1 MPQKWENDYRSYLDF
16 VAWDIVYEWKKKEE
30 CMTNYILIVTVIIL
44 LCLFLN
50 KLSSKIGIPVL
61 LAFIILGMLF
71 GTDGLL
77 KISFDNYR
85 IAEEICTVSLIFI
98 MFYGGFGTNWKQA
111 KPVAGKAVL
120 LSTVGVL
127 LTAVTT
133 GFFCYGVLHFRLWES
148 MLIGAVLS
156 STDAASVF
164 SILRSRQLNLKDNTA
179 SMLEMES
186 GSNDPCSYMLTV
198 IILAVMKGGFTGGS
212 LLRLIVLQ
220 LVFGIL
226 IGVIVAAFGAWVLS
240 QMKNTGDGV
249 DTIFVFSMALLA
261 YAGAA
266 VLGGN
271 GYLSTYLAGLILGN
285 RPLHN
290 KKSLVHFFDGLTGLM
305 QMLIFFLLGLLAFP
319 SALPGIIP
327 VAFAIALFLT
337 FVARP
342 VSVFAILT
350 LFRCPVRQQLLV
362 AWSGL
367 RGAASIV
374 FAILATVDPAYTK
387 NDLFH
392 IVIFIVLFS
401 ISIQGSL
408 LGFMARRL
416 DMIDDR
422 NNVMKTFSD
431 YSEEVPVEFVKIAVK
446 KNHPWSGKKIRD
458 IVSLPDLLLVLI
470 LRGEERIVPNGDT
483 VIREGDRIV
492 LSALSPEEH
501 LGLYLSE
508 ISIDK
513 ESPWIGLPLSRVK
526 LEEGSLVLVLMRED
540 QVKIPNG
547 NTVIRENDILVVSQ
561 V

>member
-1 MPQKWENDYRSYLDF
+1 MP
-16 VAWDIVYEWKKKEE
+16 
-30 CMTNYILIVTVIIL
+30 NYILIVTVIIL

-50 KLSSKIGIPVL
+50 KLSSRLGIPVL
-61 LAFIILGMLF
+61 LAFILLGMLF

-120 LSTVGVL
+120 LSTLGVL
-127 LTAVTT
+127 LTAVAT
-133 GFFCYGVLHFRLWES
+133 GLFCYGVLHFRFWES

-164 SILRSRQLNLKDNTA
+164 SILRSKQLNLKDNTA

-212 LLRLIVLQ
+212 LVRLVVLQ
-220 LVFGIL
+220 LVFGVVV
-226 IGVIVAAFGAWVLS
+226 GVIVAAFGAWVLS
-240 QMKNTGDGV
+240 QMKNTSDGV

-350 LFRCPVRQQLLV
+350 PFCCSVRQQLLV

-408 LGFMARRL
+408 LGIMARKL

-431 YSEEVPVEFVKIAVK
+431 YSEEVPVEFVKIVIK
-446 KNHPWSGKKIRD
+446 KDHPWAGRMIKD
-458 IVSLPDLLLVLI
+458 VTSLPDLLLVLI
-470 LRGEERIVPNGDT
+470 LRGEERIVPKGDT
-483 VIREGDRIV
+483 VILEGDRIV

-513 ESPWIGLPLSRVK
+513 ESPWIGLPLSKVK

-540 QVKIPNG
+540 RVKIPNG

>member
-1 MPQKWENDYRSYLDF
+1 MLQKWENDYRPYLDF

-133 GFFCYGVLHFRLWES
+133 GFFCYGVLHFRFWES

-266 VLGGN
+266 ALGGN